1 MTNYFVI
8 IKDEQSGPYTLDQL
22 KNLGIHSKTMI
33 WYEGLSDWQEAGQI
47 SELKVLFQNQPPPFK
62 KETTVRENNT
72 IRQHQGN
79 TSEKK
84 SNSGSSSMVWSVIA
98 ITTVIIVI
106 FVFYNQQR
114 NQEQMSWELSR
125 QREQLEEQENE
136 RIAEEQRVAE
146 EIHQREYRKLKASYD
161 DAVNNLRRAKIQ
173 LDDVASFHLL
183 RTLDEKDAEVSAQLE
198 VVRSWENEVDRLKYK
213 LDNFN

>member
-1 MTNYFVI
+1 V
-8 IKDEQSGPYTLDQL
+8 
-22 KNLGIHSKTMI
+22 
-33 WYEGLSDWQEAGQI
+33 
-47 SELKVLFQNQPPPFK
+47 
-62 KETTVRENNT
+62 
-72 IRQHQGN
+72 
-79 TSEKK
+79 
-84 SNSGSSSMVWSVIA
+84 
-98 ITTVIIVI
+98 
-106 FVFYNQQR
+106 NQQK

-125 QREQLEEQENE
+125 QREQLDEQEAE

-146 EIHQREYRKLKASYD
+146 EMRQREYRKLKARYD
-161 DAVNNLRRAKIQ
+161 AAVNNLRRAKIQ